1 MGAFSVTGASEVSLG
16 EAAGR
21 FLATLP
27 AEAMSNSQQEIYRF
41 VRWYGWEQTFNGL
54 NPAAV
59 ANYAE
64 QLSQSDAEYLKKLE
78 LTRAFLTYAR
88 KQGWSKVNL
97 AAHLKARKPKGRQ
110 ASSPSRKRQP
120 VSLTRQGYDE
130 LKTEL
135 AGLQEKRLVLIEDIR
150 RAAADKDFRENA
162 PLDAAREQRGQVEG
176 RIMELEEVLGSAII
190 IDEVRETTH
199 KVSLG
204 DTVVLQDIASG
215 EEVHYTLVSPSEVD
229 AASGRI
235 SGASPIGKAVV
246 GKLQGD
252 VVEVAV
258 PAGKLRYKIL
268 RIGD

>member
-1 MGAFSVTGASEVSLG
+1 VAGASEVSLG

-27 AEAMSNSQQEIYRF
+27 AEAISSSQQEIYRF
-41 VRWYGWEQTFNGL
+41 VRWYGWEQTFAGL
-54 NPAAV
+54 SPAGI

-64 QLSQSDAEYLKKLE
+64 QLSQSDADYLKKLE
-78 LTRAFLTYAR
+78 LTRAFLTYAK

-97 AAHLKARKPKGRQ
+97 ATHLKARKTKGQQ
-110 ASSPSRKRQP
+110 ASSPIHKRQP

-130 LKTEL
+130 LKAEL
-135 AGLQEKRLVLIEDIR
+135 AEFREKRLGLIEDIR

-176 RIMELEEVLGSAII
+176 RIMELEEILGSAII

-199 KVSLG
+199 KASLG
-204 DTVVLQDIASG
+204 DTIVLQDMASG
-215 EEVHYTLVSPSEVD
+215 EEIHYTLVGPREVD

-235 SGASPIGKAVV
+235 SGASPIGKAIV
-246 GKLQGD
+246 GKVQGD
-252 VVEVAV
+252 VVEVTV
-258 PAGKLRYKIL
+258 PAGSLRYKIL

>member
-1 MGAFSVTGASEVSLG
+1 VTGASGFNLG
-16 EAAGR
+16 EAAR
-21 FLATLP
+21 QFLATLP
-27 AEAMSNSQQEIYRF
+27 TEARGGSQQEIYRF

-64 QLSQSDAEYLKKLE
+64 QLSQSDADYLKKLE

-97 AAHLKARKPKGRQ
+97 ATHLKARKTKSQQ
-110 ASSPSRKRQP
+110 ASSQRQKRQP

-130 LKTEL
+130 LKAEL
-135 AGLQEKRLVLIEDIR
+135 AGLQEKRLGLIEDIR

-176 RIMELEEVLGSAII
+176 RIMELEEVLGSAIV
-190 IDEVRETTH
+190 IDEARESTH
-199 KVSLG
+199 KASLG
-204 DTVVLQDIASG
+204 DNVILQDMTSG
-215 EEVHYTLVSPSEVD
+215 EEVHYTLVSPNEVD

-235 SGASPIGKAVV
+235 SGASPIGRAIV
-246 GKLQGD
+246 GRVQGD
-252 VVEVAV
+252 IVEVTV
-258 PAGKLRYKIL
+258 PVGKLRYKIL
-268 RIGD
+268 RIGG

>member
-1 MGAFSVTGASEVSLG
+1 VTSANEVHLG
-16 EAAGR
+16 EAAR
-21 FLATLP
+21 LFLTTLP
-27 AEAMSNSQQEIYRF
+27 TEVRGRSQQEIYRF
-41 VRWYGWEQTFNGL
+41 VRWYGWEQTFASL
-54 NPAAV
+54 NPVGV

-64 QLSQSDAEYLKKLE
+64 QLSQSDADYQKKLE
-78 LTRAFLTYAR
+78 LTRAFLAYAR

-97 AAHLKARKPKGRQ
+97 ATHLKARKTKNQ
-110 ASSPSRKRQP
+110 LASSQGPKRQP
-120 VSLTRQGYDE
+120 VSLTRQGYDD
-130 LKTEL
+130 LQAEL
-135 AGLQEKRLVLIEDIR
+135 AEFREKRLGLIEDIR

-176 RIMELEEVLGSAII
+176 RIMELEEILGSAII
-190 IDEVRETTH
+190 IDESSEATH

-204 DTVVLQDIASG
+204 DNIVLQDMASG
-215 EEVHYTLVSPSEVD
+215 EEVYYTLVSPSEVN

-235 SGASPIGKAVV
+235 SGASPIGKAIV
-246 GKLQGD
+246 GKHRGD